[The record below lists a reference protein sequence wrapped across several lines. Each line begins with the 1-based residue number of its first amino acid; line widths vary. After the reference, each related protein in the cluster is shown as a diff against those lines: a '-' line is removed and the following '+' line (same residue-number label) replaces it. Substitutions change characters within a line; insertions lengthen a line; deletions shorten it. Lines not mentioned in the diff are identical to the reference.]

1 MILER
6 AQEEVMKDEKSR
18 DEVIRNDLLNIM
30 ITLFA
35 VLTVIGTVGIG
46 VLNLSGFTNIFY

>member
-1 MILER
+1 MKGEKNKDD
-6 AQEEVMKDEKSR
+6 VM
-18 DEVIRNDLLNIM
+18 RNDLLNIM

-46 VLNLSGFTNIFY
+46 VLHVSGFTNIF

>member
-46 VLNLSGFTNIFY
+46 VLHMSGFTNIF